1 MMNSISKR
9 EIEELPQDGAGDPG
23 AFQRLLAEETVPV
36 PEFLKPAN
44 PGFGDKDLPI
54 WRYTS
59 REFHRMEADKMWPKV
74 WQFVGRVDQIPN
86 TGDNLVYDIIDQSVV
101 VIRGDDGVIR
111 GFHNSCL
118 HRGRAL
124 RTAGGSTGV
133 LKCPYHGFTWDVC
146 GKFKSMPSAWD
157 FCHLKQQDL
166 SLPQVRVEI
175 WAGFIF
181 IHFDQEAAPLLDYL
195 DVLPDHFKAYLFDRA
210 YIQAHVQR
218 KIPCNWKVAQEA
230 FMESM
235 HTRATHPQIMT
246 FTGCVDSQYDM
257 YGDNLSRTITPMGVA
272 GPHLKGVS
280 EKVVLRDILQESG
293 RMASSDAD
301 KYTLP
306 DGMTARKYIGE
317 LNREI
322 FGEAAG
328 VDLGQ
333 ATLAELEDAILY
345 SIFPNTQIWAG
356 FGSNI
361 VYRVIPDGDNQ
372 DSCIFDVMILGR
384 FPQGAECPPAAKLNR
399 LSDDAPFSDALEI
412 GALGAVFDQDMRN
425 LPYMMK
431 GLKASKKGAV
441 SLASYQESRIRHHH
455 LTLDKYLGLSEAQ

>member
-1 MMNSISKR
+1 MNSISKR
-9 EIEELPQDGAGDPG
+9 EFTELTQDDVGDPG
-23 AFQRLLAEETVPV
+23 VFQRLLAQETVPV
-36 PEFLKPAN
+36 PDFLKPSH
-44 PGFGDKDLPI
+44 PGFSDVDMPI

-59 REFHRMEADKMWPKV
+59 REFHRLEAEKMWSKV
-74 WQFVGRVDQIPN
+74 WQFVGRTDQIPN
-86 TGDNLVYDIIDQSVV
+86 AGDNIVYDIVDQSVV

-124 RTAGGSTGV
+124 RTASGSTAV

-146 GKFKSMPSAWD
+146 GKFKSLPSAWD
-157 FCHLKQQDL
+157 FCHLKEQDL
-166 SLPQVRVEI
+166 SLPQVRVDT
-175 WAGFIF
+175 WAGFVF
-181 IHFDQEAAPLLDYL
+181 INFDADAAPLLDYL
-195 DVLPDHFKAYLFDRA
+195 DVLPEHFKAYFFDRA

-246 FTGCVDSQYDM
+246 FTGCLDSQYDM
-257 YGDNLSRTITPMGVA
+257 YGDNLSRSITPMGIV
-272 GPHLKGVS
+272 GPHLTGVS

-293 RMASSDAD
+293 RMASSDAG

-322 FGEAAG
+322 FGAAAG
-328 VDLGQ
+328 ADLGQ

-345 SIFPNTQIWAG
+345 SVFPNTQIWAG

-361 VYRVIPDGDNQ
+361 VYRVIPDGDNHE
-372 DSCIFDVMILGR
+372 SCLFDVLILGR
-384 FPQGAECPPAAKLNR
+384 HAEGTECPPAARVNR
-399 LSDDAPFSDALEI
+399 LADDAPFSSAAEI

-431 GLKASKKGAV
+431 GLKASHKGAV
-441 SLASYQESRIRHHH
+441 SLATYQESRIRHHH
-455 LTLDKYLGLSEAQ
+455 VTLDKYLGLDEVR